1 MQATQSLTL
10 CNNTEESGNI
20 FLLSA
25 MLVVHT
31 GEPYHCT
38 MPPRLSPPVPE
49 SKIEVCS
56 PSCVFQLQEING
68 WPSVYLILFIG
79 EYMYTWSVLVIR
91 SVDKSCLCDQWCIE
105 YLNLPQRTPVS
116 GNTLVFMS
124 VYHIHWSVYMD
135 EISIFILIVFLINN
149 FYFISVIQRILT

>member
-1 MQATQSLTL
+1 MHEVGIEYKDIIKYLIGHNYIPSEILQATQSLTL
-10 CNNTEESGNI
+10 CNNTEKSGDI

-68 WPSVYLILFIG
+68 
-79 EYMYTWSVLVIR
+79 
-91 SVDKSCLCDQWCIE
+91 
-105 YLNLPQRTPVS
+105 
-116 GNTLVFMS
+116 
-124 VYHIHWSVYMD
+124 
-135 EISIFILIVFLINN
+135 
-149 FYFISVIQRILT
+149 